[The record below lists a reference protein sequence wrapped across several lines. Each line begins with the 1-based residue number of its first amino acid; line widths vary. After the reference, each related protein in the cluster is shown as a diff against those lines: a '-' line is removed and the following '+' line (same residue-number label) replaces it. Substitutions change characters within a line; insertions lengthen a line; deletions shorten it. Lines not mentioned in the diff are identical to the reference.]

1 MDKEENRQIISWL
14 TGTDYESIHA
24 DYRKKKMIG
33 TSEWITDST
42 EFLEWL
48 RGDKQTLFCS
58 GRPGAGIAHIY
69 FNYKRHG
76 EEIVEAVIAKTEVET
91 KDSKVLTALSLAT
104 QRGYKAT
111 VQLLLNAGAEI
122 ETDRNATIQSSGFQI
137 WGVLVPPEG
146 IVSESNP
153 GETSV
158 AGTVALAA
166 TAEATGERN
175 HSKRSGIYLWAAH
188 SGHVKLRAC
197 PEHDVKLFST
207 LWCIVRDRDPKL
219 KFLAS

>member
-24 DYRKKKMIG
+24 DYGKKKD
-33 TSEWITDST
+33 EWN
-42 EFLEWL
+42 
-48 RGDKQTLFCS
+48 
-58 GRPGAGIAHIY
+58 GR
-69 FNYKRHG
+69 
-76 EEIVEAVIAKTEVET
+76 IAKTEVET
-91 KDSKVLTALSLAT
+91 KDSKGLTALSLAT

-111 VQLLLNAGAEI
+111 VQLLLDAGAEI

-146 IVSESNP
+146 IVSESHP

-188 SGHVKLRAC
+188 SGHVKLLYKCKQPHTRESEIQTLKWLRAC

-207 LWCIVRDRDPKL
+207 LWRIVRDRDPKL